1 MNSLRTEFYAD
12 NSMKKEPITADACA
26 DRFRA
31 TADALL
37 REGATQETLVEALV
51 IVALEAG
58 RKSRRAEAIFDAEK
72 KAFGNAAYVAFEG
85 AREDRAAKRRK
96 HLGIPED

>member
-1 MNSLRTEFYAD
+1 
-12 NSMKKEPITADACA
+12 MKKEPITADACA

-72 KAFGNAAYVAFEG
+72 KVFGNAAYVAFEG
-85 AREDRAAKRRK
+85 AGRPRRK
-96 HLGIPED
+96 AQEASGYTRRLSPFYAVMSAYAS